1 MRYATT
7 LSALLL
13 GTGLSLGAMPAA
25 QAADDSIVFGA
36 PAWPGISVKTE
47 IASQLLST
55 LGYHP
60 KTEEIGLQVIYQG
73 LDSGDV
79 DVFLGAWLPAQQP
92 MLAPLEEKGSVRRLT
107 TNVTGAQMTLAV
119 PEYVYDSGITSFAD
133 LDAHRDEFG
142 GEIYGFGA
150 GSAASEILNK
160 AIDAD
165 TWGLG
170 DWTLVDT
177 STVGMLSAVKS
188 HIDNH
193 EPIVWVGWKPHWMN
207 LEFPM
212 HYLSDSKN
220 LFGKGNGASDV
231 RTLIASTYAESH
243 PNLVT
248 FFDQFSFSSAEQS
261 WMIQQYGQVGESQ
274 QAVAKAWITAHP
286 EEVQAMLKG
295 VETTTGEPAWP
306 AVKAAFSL

>member
-7 LSALLL
+7 LPALLL
-13 GTGLSLGAMPAA
+13 GAYLSLSAMPAA
-25 QAADDSIVFGA
+25 QAADDTIVFGA

-55 LGYHP
+55 LGYRP

-79 DVFLGAWLPAQQP
+79 DIFLGAWLPAQQP
-92 MLAPLEEKGSVRRLT
+92 MLAPLEEKGSVRRLA

-119 PEYVYDSGITSFAD
+119 PEYIYDSGITSFAD

-150 GSAASEILNK
+150 GSAASEILHK

-231 RTLIASTYAESH
+231 RTLIASTYAKAH

-248 FFDQFSFSSAEQS
+248 FFDQFTFSSAEQS

-274 QAVAKAWITAHP
+274 QAVAKAWIGAHP
-286 EEVQAMLKG
+286 EQVRAMLEG
-295 VETTTGEPAWP
+295 VKTTAGEPAWP
-306 AVKAAFSL
+306 AVRAAFSL